1 MTNVTNLNR
10 FRKSR
15 TRSER
20 QKQAEENRVRFGR
33 TKAEKLISEA
43 RKTTAEN
50 HLDGHKLEKDDE

>member
-1 MTNVTNLNR
+1 MTKVTNLNR

-20 QKQAEENRVRFGR
+20 QKRAAENRVRFGR
-33 TKAEKLISEA
+33 TKAEKVLSEA
-43 RKTTAEN
+43 RKTKAEI